1 MFSVFFSPGLLAS
14 NAEIFPRILP
24 KVLLTFGYFR
34 QVFEPFGGAFCKNCT
49 ENIIVIF
56 EQLLLYSRFSL
67 SFVRSGAGGGRGR
80 TPEGVWRCAQRHLRF
95 ALCCEWRARV
105 LSILTPLPQRHGH
118 AAAAGHA
125 ADVART
131 RSELEMLWLGFIQHT
146 FNRRGVPGPRSDS
159 AAHSGAQR

>member
-1 MFSVFFSPGLLAS
+1 MFSVFFSPFSPGLLAS

-105 LSILTPLPQRHGH
+105 LSILTPLPRGH
-118 AAAAGHA
+118 AEAWPCRRCRARGGRGTHPAGA
-125 ADVART
+125 GDAVARLHPAYFQQAR
-131 RSELEMLWLGFIQHT
+131 RS
-146 FNRRGVPGPRSDS
+146 RPRV
-159 AAHSGAQR
+159 